1 MEARSGLLGS
11 DALLLA
17 ERMGSLRMRWRLYD
31 TSLPADSTG
40 RHPLQAEAIVEA
52 GTTEKA
58 ALSANHL
65 EAGLSLSESASQGE
79 ESGEEITAE
88 RSETRGR
95 SAGFI
100 SGAVLWALLL
110 IIVAAIIYYRRLR
123 WKSA

>member
-1 MEARSGLLGS
+1 
-11 DALLLA
+11 
-17 ERMGSLRMRWRLYD
+17 MGALRMRWRLYD

-40 RHPLQAEAIVEA
+40 HHPLQAETIVEA

-58 ALSANHL
+58 ALSANSL
-65 EAGLSLSESASQGE
+65 EAGLTLSEGASKGE

-88 RSETRGR
+88 KSETRGR

-100 SGAVLWALLL
+100 SGAALWILLL